1 MDPTPPSEGI
11 KKPMIN
17 DQIILI
23 PQKRAQTTPHRKDR
37 RSRPRSRRG
46 REHADHQHQ
55 ARLEYPVRAFSYKF
69 QELSIQLH

>member
-23 PQKRAQTTPHRKDR
+23 PQKRAQTTPHRQD
-37 RSRPRSRRG
+37 S
-46 REHADHQHQ
+46 HADHQQQ
-55 ARLEYPVRAFSYKF
+55 ARLEYPVRTFSYKF